1 MISSHYCCVYLYFE
15 RGNKSIFS
23 DLPLEKLLESFGEHF
38 FEKTKQSGHSYM
50 LNTLGHDLFG
60 FLVNLDSLHTH
71 LSTTYLEMRAP
82 SFQCEKT
89 EDGLQLHYY
98 SCRSGLQSIVIG
110 IVRAVAKDFFKLDI
124 DMELQMSEKL
134 EGVWLCHHCVF
145 TITVK
150 ESSRSDPSWIESK

>member
-1 MISSHYCCVYLYFE
+1 MLY
-15 RGNKSIFS
+15 
-23 DLPLEKLLESFGEHF
+23 
-38 FEKTKQSGHSYM
+38 
-50 LNTLGHDLFG
+50 TLGHNLFG

-110 IVRAVAKDFFKLDI
+110 IVRAVAKDFYKLDI
-124 DMELQMSEKL
+124 DMELQQSEKL
-134 EGVWLCHHCVF
+134 EGVSLCHHYVF
-145 TITVK
+145 NITVQ
-150 ESSRSDPSWIESK
+150 ESSRSDPSWIESKEQEGEREREREREGGKRQRQKRE